1 MGTYCWKYFHSRRT
15 NLTYKK
21 TEYLCVINT
30 CGANAK
36 LMCFFVLLA
45 MSCMRLNESPAAMLC
60 YAMFY
65 KSLFSTA
72 KWRRCFISLCSPQQN
87 GGNVVFFS
95 HRSRNG
101 GSACLFVFVPQCL
114 WGEGATAA
122 NAVAMRP
129 LWPKHLDH
137 APCLQSR
144 PYPYPSPT
152 QTIPHPTGTMRECAN
167 EV

>member
-1 MGTYCWKYFHSRRT
+1 MNPRC
-15 NLTYKK
+15 
-21 TEYLCVINT
+21 
-30 CGANAK
+30 
-36 LMCFFVLLA
+36 
-45 MSCMRLNESPAAMLC
+45 MLC
-60 YAMFY
+60 YVLCVFCSPTAKWRQCFMCL
-65 KSLFSTA
+65 LFSTA
-72 KWRRCFISLCSPQQN
+72 KWRRSFISLCSPQQN

-114 WGEGATAA
+114 WGAGATAA

-152 QTIPHPTGTMRECAN
+152 QTNPHPTGTMRECAN